1 MSLLRAVATVSGFTM
16 MSRITG
22 FARDI
27 LIASILGAGPI
38 ADAFFIAFKFPNFF
52 RRLTAEGAFTV
63 AFVPTFSRLLQDK
76 GKKDALEF
84 AEEVI
89 SIMGIGLFLFS
100 FFVLCQYFL
109 IKTGH
114 RNPDKWIPGAESFV
128 FVR

>member
-76 GKKDALEF
+76 GRKDALEF

-89 SIMGIGLFLFS
+89 SIMGIGLFFLGLNS
-100 FFVLCQYFL
+100 F
-109 IKTGH
+109 
-114 RNPDKWIPGAESFV
+114 N
-128 FVR
+128 